1 MGYVYLLLEV
11 TEDGLERHKIGI
23 TKNDVD
29 KRVRQ
34 LQTGNSNKISVLKT
48 YESIN
53 YKKIEK
59 WLHNEFI
66 NKRTE
71 SENEWF
77 KLSDEDVI
85 GFTLLCNNADKTI
98 NFLKETN
105 HFYK

>member
-11 TEDGLERHKIGI
+11 DKDGFERHKIGI
-23 TKNDVD
+23 TKNSVE
-29 KRVRQ
+29 KRLAQ
-34 LQTGNSNKISVLKT
+34 LQTGNSNKISILHVYQST
-48 YESIN
+48 N

-66 NKRTE
+66 PKKTE
-71 SENEWF
+71 AENEWF
-77 KLSDEDVI
+77 TLDDDDVI
-85 GFTLLCNNADKTI
+85 GFNILCNKADKTI